1 MQVVVDEV
9 EVGEQVVERAAE
21 CAQEALVAAARQ
33 VRQEAGARLFQE
45 RLQR

>member
-33 VRQEAGARLFQE
+33 VRQEAGARLLQE
-45 RLQR
+45 RFQR